1 VHTRI
6 GVHASK
12 AAALNK
18 AFTLS
23 GRVATF
29 TIGFAFHLNVNE
41 SAESTSTLAK

>member
-23 GRVATF
+23 GRVVF
-29 TIGFAFHLNVNE
+29 TVGFAFPFNVNE
-41 SAESTSTLAK
+41 SAESTLTLAK